1 MLPPDGSLG
10 DRLMT
15 QAFNVVTKARAA
27 VQRRSRG

>member
-1 MLPPDGSLG
+1 MLPAEGSLG

-27 VQRRSRG
+27 IRQRSRG